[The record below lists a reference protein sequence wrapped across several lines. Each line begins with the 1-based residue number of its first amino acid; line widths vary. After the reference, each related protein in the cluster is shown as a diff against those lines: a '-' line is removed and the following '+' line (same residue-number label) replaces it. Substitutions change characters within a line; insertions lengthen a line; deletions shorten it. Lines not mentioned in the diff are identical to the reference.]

1 MTLQEAAAHAQQ
13 LADAGDERALADLR
27 RQWDEEVEAAA
38 RDRDYR
44 LRALAFRAIAQFRF
58 RQKLPLLERGLGDES
73 PACRGSALVAL
84 ESLSRDHPGIVN
96 GVRGILHTLVSADP
110 NEAVRRLAI
119 LALKNGSPQRETI
132 VLLNGLAEG
141 EDEDAELR
149 KAARG
154 VAAELKK
161 RAGPKG

>member
-1 MTLQEAAAHAQQ
+1 VNLQEAAAHAQQ

-27 RQWDEEVEAAA
+27 REWDDEVEAAA

-110 NEAVRRLAI
+110 NDAVRRLAI

-132 VLLNGLAEG
+132 VLLSGLAAD
-141 EDEDAELR
+141 DEQSREVRETAGKMATLLTKKSR
-149 KAARG
+149 AR
-154 VAAELKK
+154 
-161 RAGPKG
+161 

>member
-1 MTLQEAAAHAQQ
+1 VNLQEAAAQAQQ

-27 RQWDEEVEAAA
+27 RQWDDEVESAA
-38 RDRDYR
+38 RDPDYR

-58 RQKLPLLERGLGDES
+58 RQKLALLERGLGDGS

-110 NEAVRRLAI
+110 NDAVRRLAI

-132 VLLNGLAEG
+132 VLLSGLADD
-141 EDEDAELR
+141 DEQPREVRETAGKMATL
-149 KAARG
+149 
-154 VAAELKK
+154 LMKK
-161 RAGPKG
+161 SRRR